1 MLGVTVVLLTCSY
14 GDQEFVRVGYYVN
27 NEYADPGLAENPPSS
42 LRIEHVCRSILADQP
57 RVTRFPI
64 DFDGNS
70 TMALSGDEAAG
81 FAGEEAAGYGGCGE
95 EMEQEHAAPPIT
107 PLEHAPDAYWGYG
120 ARAAGAQDVSPM
132 PLMVAP

>member
-1 MLGVTVVLLTCSY
+1 VLLTCSY

-42 LRIEHVCRSILADQP
+42 LRIEHVWRSILADQP

-64 DFDGNS
+64 DFDGSS
-70 TMALSGDEAAG
+70 TMPLSGD
-81 FAGEEAAGYGGCGE
+81 EAAGYGGCGE
-95 EMEQEHAAPPIT
+95 AMEQEHAAPPIT

-132 PLMVAP
+132 PLMVEP